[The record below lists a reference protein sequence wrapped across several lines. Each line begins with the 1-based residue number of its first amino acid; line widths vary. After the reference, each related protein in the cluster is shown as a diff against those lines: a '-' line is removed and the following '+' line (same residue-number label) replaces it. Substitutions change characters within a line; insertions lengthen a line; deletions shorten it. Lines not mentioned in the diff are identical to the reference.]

1 MTDKYKILK
10 EYQQVLIMCENL
22 IGSGT
27 TDNIQL
33 NNIGMYIFGN
43 DYLGTFSS
51 DKMPKNIKND
61 QCFILNTDSSRS
73 SNKFGHWVG
82 FYKLNGKLYYYDSF
96 SRSKSVLTKLWKNK
110 KIYNANKTDIDQ
122 AMTESNC
129 GSRAISWL
137 IIFKKYGL
145 RCIDVI

>member
-1 MTDKYKILK
+1 
-10 EYQQVLIMCENL
+10 L
-22 IGSGT
+22 IGAGT

-33 NNIGMYIFGN
+33 NNIGTYIFGN

-51 DKMPKNIKND
+51 DKMPKNIKNN

-73 SNKFGHWVG
+73 SNKFGHWVS

-96 SRSKSVLTKLWKNK
+96 SRSKNVLTKLWKNK
-110 KIYNANKTDIDQ
+110 KMYNANKTDVDQ

-137 IIFKKYGL
+137 IVFRKYGL
-145 RCIDVI
+145 KCVDVI